1 MANKPYNE
9 IKASIDKS
17 SLTNKNKK
25 LLHNINKLLSNYDN
39 NKQLQL
45 PILILTKDI
54 DNTDMRCIE
63 KLVADMLKKYNI
75 FGGKLQDTVN
85 VMEVYYRDLM
95 PKIDKEKAYKIY
107 LDAKCLNFGNTESYL
122 NTFEQIIDTKCV
134 FILLECMPNTIETLK
149 EHSIYQKAD
158 YILSNNST
166 TTELTNRL
174 LDRYK
179 QNEIPTNID
188 TKELK
193 ELITSNL
200 KTEIYKTNE
209 MCLQYMYSKSLK
221 SYIASNRKSLEITDI
236 PVLVD
241 NKNTDKKSSSKN
253 EELSKLV
260 GLEYI
265 KDEIDK
271 IIKFAT
277 FNQQARKDNPNV
289 PKENLNMCFL
299 GNPRDRQNN
308 SSQTNSKRVS

>member
-17 SLTNKNKK
+17 SLTSKNKK
-25 LLHNINKLLSNYDN
+25 ILHNINKLLSNYDN

-54 DNTDMRCIE
+54 DNIDIVCIE
-63 KLVADMLKKYNI
+63 KLIADMLKKYNV
-75 FGGKLQDTVN
+75 FGSKLQDTVKLID
-85 VMEVYYRDLM
+85 VYYKDLYT
-95 PKIDKEKAYKIY
+95 KLNKEQAYKIY
-107 LDAKCLNFGNTESYL
+107 LDDRCLYWGSTENYL
-122 NTFEQIIDTKCV
+122 SIFEQILDTKCV

-166 TTELTNRL
+166 VTELANRL

-179 QNEIPTNID
+179 QNEIPID
-188 TKELK
+188 IDIKELK
-193 ELITSNL
+193 ALITSNL
-200 KTEIYKTNE
+200 KTEIYKTDE

-221 SYIASNRKSLEITDI
+221 SYISSNKKNLDISDI
-236 PVLVD
+236 PILKD
-241 NKNTDKKSSSKN
+241 NDTIEQQKKEPTGDISQ
-253 EELSKLV
+253 LV

-271 IIKFAT
+271 IVKFAT
-277 FNQQARKDNPNV
+277 FNQQARKDNPSV
-289 PKENLNMCFL
+289 LKENLNMCFL
-299 GNPRDRQNN
+299 GNPRNR
-308 SSQTNSKRVS
+308 

>member
-17 SLTNKNKK
+17 SLTSKNKK
-25 LLHNINKLLSNYDN
+25 ILHNINKLLSKYDN

-54 DNTDMRCIE
+54 DNIDILSIE
-63 KLVADMLKKYNI
+63 KLIADMLKKYNV
-75 FGGKLQDTVN
+75 FGGKLLDKIKLIDIYYKDLDTN
-85 VMEVYYRDLM
+85 LE
-95 PKIDKEKAYKIY
+95 KEKAYKIQ
-107 LDAKCLNFGNTESYL
+107 LDSNLFSWGGNTESYL
-122 NTFEQIIDTKCV
+122 DSFEQIIDTKCI
-134 FILLECMPNTIETLK
+134 FILLECMPNTIETLN
-149 EHSIYQKAD
+149 EHSICQKAD
-158 YILSNNST
+158 YILSNKST
-166 TTELTNRL
+166 VTELANRL

-179 QNEIPTNID
+179 QNEIETDID

-193 ELITSNL
+193 ALITSNL
-200 KTEIYKTNE
+200 KTEIYKTDE

-221 SYIASNRKSLEITDI
+221 SYISSNKKNLDISDI
-236 PVLVD
+236 PVLKE
-241 NKNTDKKSSSKN
+241 NENFEKQSKKQSA
-253 EELSKLV
+253 ELSQLV

-289 PKENLNMCFL
+289 LKENLNMCFL
-299 GNPRDRQNN
+299 GNPRDTARQR
-308 SSQTNSKRVS
+308 SQD

>member
-17 SLTNKNKK
+17 SLTSKNKK
-25 LLHNINKLLSNYDN
+25 ILHNINKLLSKYDN

-54 DNTDMRCIE
+54 DNIDIISIE
-63 KLVADMLKKYNI
+63 KLIADMLKKYNV
-75 FGGKLQDTVN
+75 FGGKLLDTVKLID
-85 VMEVYYRDLM
+85 VYYKDLDT
-95 PKIDKEKAYKIY
+95 KLEKEKAYKIQIDDKSLY
-107 LDAKCLNFGNTESYL
+107 WGNTESYL
-122 NTFEQIIDTKCV
+122 DSFEQIIDTKCV
-134 FILLECMPNTIETLK
+134 FMLLECMSNTVETLN
-149 EHSIYQKAD
+149 EHSICQKAD
-158 YILSNNST
+158 YILSNKST
-166 TTELTNRL
+166 VTELANRL

-179 QNEIPTNID
+179 QNEIPTDID

-193 ELITSNL
+193 ALITSNL
-200 KTEIYKTNE
+200 KTEVYKTDE

-221 SYIASNRKSLEITDI
+221 SYISSNKKKLDIADI
-236 PVLVD
+236 PVLKENENVE
-241 NKNTDKKSSSKN
+241 KQSK
-253 EELSKLV
+253 EQSAELSQLV

-289 PKENLNMCFL
+289 LKENLNMCFL
-299 GNPRDRQNN
+299 GNPRHR
-308 SSQTNSKRVS
+308 